1 VIRVALIVAGRGVR
15 QAGAVPALPV
25 EIDRGAAAAR
35 GASGGRRA
43 FWPRPRVRRALDVV
57 KLVLSAAALAGLV
70 ALAAVAPDGLDASG
84 DLLPGTVTGLPR
96 TLLSVVNVVA
106 SFAVLCLLGA
116 VVVDALRWRRFS
128 LTSAVLGCAA
138 ALLGGVLMGLLVM
151 AVAGAAAASALAG
164 PQDQSAGLPVGLVIA
179 FLVGADLQRRRW
191 LRPAS
196 LALAVAVGCGVVL
209 GSLTPPGAAY
219 AALLGTTAGFGVRVV
234 VGVVPAR
241 PSLDL
246 VRSVL
251 ERAGYRLH
259 GLREVERTV
268 GLVRYVG
275 QRAEGD
281 SLAVSVIDPDWRGV
295 PFTRRAW
302 RLLWLRT
309 AAVGRP
315 ALSLRGQVERQALIG
330 ALAESAGVPM
340 PRVLALLAAGPALVQ
355 VEQPLRGTPLP
366 AAPAP
371 GRAAESAWGVLRRMH
386 DAGLAHGALTVDAV
400 TVLPDGRAGFA
411 DLAAAQPAATDL
423 QRELDVVSLL
433 VALAGQLGP
442 EAAVAALRRGYGS
455 TALAEAR
462 LAALLQ
468 PLALPRAVRR
478 ATRATALL
486 ERLRAALRGADA
498 PAVQVGEPR
507 LERMRARTV
516 ISIVGGTAAA
526 YVLAGQLSTVDV
538 PDVLARAR
546 LQWLA
551 VGLLGAAL
559 TYVGAALTRI
569 AFAPIRI
576 PLVRTT
582 LVQLASSFLTL
593 VTPPAVGHVGL
604 NIRYLQRAGVATAT
618 AAGVIAVSEA
628 VTIAVTVVIAL
639 VAGWLSGVSGS
650 RLALL
655 PSGNVLVV
663 LAVAGAL
670 LGLAL
675 ALRPT
680 RRLIRSRLEPLVRST
695 IPQLV
700 TAASDP
706 RRLGIALVGIT
717 VLNSGYLLA
726 LYASLHAFS
735 TSVPLPTLIVVFL
748 AGSTIGNA
756 APTPGGLGAVEAAL
770 VAGLS
775 ATGVPLASAVPA
787 VLAFR
792 AVTFWLPAPLGW
804 LAFVGLQRRG
814 QI

>member
-1 VIRVALIVAGRGVR
+1 VIRVALIVARREVR

-25 EIDRGAAAAR
+25 EVDRGVAAAR
-35 GASGGRRA
+35 GAGGGRRA

-57 KLVLSAAALAGLV
+57 KLVMSAAVLTGLV
-70 ALAAVAPDGLDASG
+70 ALAAAAPDGLAASA
-84 DLLPGTVTGLPR
+84 DLLPGTVTGLPG
-96 TLLSVVNVVA
+96 TLLSVANVVA
-106 SFAVLCLLGA
+106 SFAVLCLLAA
-116 VVVDALRWRRFS
+116 VVVDALRWRRFA
-128 LTSAVLGCAA
+128 LTSAVLACAA
-138 ALLGGVLMGLLVM
+138 ALLLGVLMGLLVT
-151 AVAGAAAASALAG
+151 AVAGRAPASALAG
-164 PQDQSAGLPVGLVIA
+164 PQDQSAGLPVGLAIA

-196 LALAVAVGCGVVL
+196 LVLAVAVVCAVVL

-219 AALLGTTAGFGVRVV
+219 AALLGTTAGFGVRVA
-234 VGVVPAR
+234 VGVVPAH
-241 PSLDL
+241 PPPDL

-251 ERAGYRLH
+251 DRAGYRLH

-275 QRAEGD
+275 ERAGGD

-330 ALAESAGVPM
+330 GLAESAGVPM

-366 AAPAP
+366 ASPLP
-371 GRAAESAWGVLRRMH
+371 ERAAESAWWALRRMH
-386 DAGLAHGALTVDAV
+386 DAGLAHGALTPEAV
-400 TVLPDGRAGFA
+400 TVLPDGRAGFS
-411 DLAAAQPAATDL
+411 DLAAAQPAATEL
-423 QRELDVVSLL
+423 QRELDVVALL
-433 VALAGQLGP
+433 VAVARQLDP
-442 EAAVAALRRGYGS
+442 EAAVKALRAGYGS
-455 TALAEAR
+455 SLVSEAR

-478 ATRATALL
+478 AVRATPLL
-486 ERLRAALRGADA
+486 EGLRAALRGPDA

-507 LERMRARTV
+507 LERLRARTV

-538 PDVLARAR
+538 AGVLGRAR
-546 LQWLA
+546 FPWLA
-551 VGLLGAAL
+551 VALLGAAL
-559 TYVGAALTRI
+559 TYLGAALTRI
-569 AFAPIRI
+569 AFTPTRI
-576 PLVRTT
+576 PLVRTA

-604 NIRYLQRAGVATAT
+604 NIRYLQRSGVPTAT

-628 VTIAVTVVIAL
+628 VTIAVTVAIAL

-663 LAVAGAL
+663 VAVAGVL

-675 ALRPT
+675 ALPAT

-706 RRLGIALVGIT
+706 RRLGIALVGIV
-717 VLNSGYLLA
+717 VLNSGYILA
-726 LYASLHAFS
+726 LDASLHAFS
-735 TSVPLPTLIVVFL
+735 TSVPLPTLIVVYL
-748 AGSTIGNA
+748 VASTIGNA

-770 VAGLS
+770 VAGLT
-775 ATGVPLASAVPA
+775 ATGVPLATAVPA

-792 AVTFWLPAPLGW
+792 GVTFWLPAPVGW